1 MTERARA
8 AAERIVEL
16 KALQEELAALRGAGL
31 TIAFTNGCFDLLHAG
46 HIALLEAA
54 AGTADRLVVGMNSD
68 ASLARL
74 KGPSRPLVGQESR
87 ALILAA
93 LRPVDYVLIFDEDTP
108 QRVIEAILPDVLIKG
123 ADYPLEEIVGREV
136 VEAHGGR
143 VLRVPLLPGHSTSG
157 LLRRI
162 QPGEER

>member
-1 MTERARA
+1 MTERAGA
-8 AAERIVEL
+8 AAERVVDL
-16 KALQEELAALRGAGL
+16 AALLRELAALRGAGL

-54 AGTADRLVVGMNSD
+54 AQAADRLVVGMNSD

-74 KGPSRPLVGQESR
+74 KGPSRPLVRQESR

-93 LRPVDYVLIFDEDTP
+93 LRPVDYVVVFEEDTP
-108 QRVIEAILPDVLIKG
+108 QRLIEALVPDVLVKG
-123 ADYPLEEIVGREV
+123 ADYPLEAIVGREV

-143 VLRVPLLPGHSTSG
+143 VLRVPLLPGHSTSD
-157 LLRRI
+157 LLKRMR
-162 QPGEER
+162 PGG